1 MDDLL
6 DLNWAGDN
14 NKNKPP
20 SIPQKPSYLAGNP
33 TSSNNNKKQDAF
45 ADLLNLPS
53 SQKPT
58 DRSQLPLAEQQRL
71 MRQEAMGIQLP
82 ASFTSMPSSTKS
94 SPRQQPQDTFGS
106 LLDPFG
112 GKSSNTTS
120 NANTPLNALRSQSS
134 TPNQQQSQAQWNFD
148 LLDKSKTTAS
158 SPSLLDDPFDAAS
171 LPARSSAPPQQSMVD
186 DNDDDEDNPLGILS
200 KPVQKPRTPSPEP
213 EQRSSTSSP
222 HVSSASPQ
230 RQSPPPNDMMVAQ
243 LMDMGFSD
251 EQAKVALEVTGGNDL
266 QDAIDLLVQNAEA
279 VTIQQRASS
288 PMETSR
294 SDTTRARQSVFHDD
308 NAPRRRP
315 PPQDQPR
322 QPSSSD
328 GSGATTPNFQQHK
341 EKLVAQATELG
352 GFLYKN
358 ASMFV
363 KTGRERINKAVEDWQ
378 EQQRAEQRYRA
389 EGRPKW
395 MRDDINDDEM
405 GAAATANRSR
415 EQYTEKFVDDDSSDE
430 DPALEREREIAWK
443 KEQEAKRREYV
454 QQMRRQQQQERE
466 RIERQQDENTY
477 VSPSRRR
484 AMPSSRSSSRAQT
497 PVKTTTST
505 TPMTPPSKKQRS
517 RPVIKASDDVMMRV
531 NNARKMGNDKFKLGQ
546 FGEAE
551 DAYTQAITMLP
562 DGHDHLVILCNNRAA
577 TRLKIGE
584 YKKCIEDC
592 VLVVEM
598 AESGGDDNI
607 ESEGVTIRWREQIS
621 KALHRKGEALEHMEK
636 YKDAIKAYEHIV
648 KLDGANNAKVN
659 QALARCRRALN
670 PPPASSN
677 SPAKPK
683 SASSNKKSSN
693 DTAFPGVDYSVFEV
707 NSSSTTT
714 TPPASSSLSP
724 ADIDKSKA
732 VAAMRA
738 QAAKQEAEDA
748 ERMQKTDDVNARILQ
763 WKSGKEN
770 NLRALLATLD
780 TLLWPGAQWRGA
792 NMSELINPKKCK
804 IIYMK
809 AIAKVHPDKLPSD
822 VTVEQRMLASAI
834 FSTLNEAWDSFKSQ
848 V

>member
-33 TSSNNNKKQDAF
+33 TSSNKKQDAF
-45 ADLLNLPS
+45 ADLLNMPS

-58 DRSQLPLAEQQRL
+58 DRSKLPLAEQQRL
-71 MRQEAMGIQLP
+71 MRQEAMGMQSP
-82 ASFTSMPSSTKS
+82 ASFTSVSSSTKS
-94 SPRQQPQDTFGS
+94 SPRQQHQQPQDTFGS

-112 GKSSNTTS
+112 GKSSNTSS

-134 TPNQQQSQAQWNFD
+134 TPNQQTHAQWNFD
-148 LLDKSKTTAS
+148 LLDQSKTTAS
-158 SPSLLDDPFDAAS
+158 SPSLLDDPFDATS
-171 LPARSSAPPQQSMVD
+171 LPARSSAPPQPIVK
-186 DNDDDEDNPLGILS
+186 DDDDDNPLGILS

-213 EQRSSTSSP
+213 EQRSSSPSP
-222 HVSSASPQ
+222 HGYTASPQ
-230 RQSPPPNDMMVAQ
+230 RQSPPNDMMVAQ
-243 LMDMGFSD
+243 LMDMGFTD
-251 EQAKVALEVTGGNDL
+251 EQAKVALEITGGNDL

-279 VTIQQRASS
+279 VTTQQRTTPPIS
-288 PMETSR
+288 TSR
-294 SDTTRARQSVFHDD
+294 SDTTRARQSVFTDD
-308 NAPRRRP
+308 NVTQRRA
-315 PPQDQPR
+315 QDQNR
-322 QPSSSD
+322 EPSSSD

-363 KTGRERINKAVEDWQ
+363 KTGRERINKAVGDWQ

-395 MRDDINDDEM
+395 MRDDINDEEI
-405 GAAATANRSR
+405 GTNKSR

-443 KEQEAKRREYV
+443 KEQEAKRREYI
-454 QQMRRQQQQERE
+454 QQMRRQQQQERQ

-484 AMPSSRSSSRAQT
+484 AMPSRSSSRAQT
-497 PVKTTTST
+497 PVSA
-505 TPMTPPSKKQRS
+505 PLSPSKKQRT
-517 RPVIKASDDVMMRV
+517 RPVVTASNDVMNRV

-577 TRLKIGE
+577 TRLKNGE

-592 VLVVEM
+592 ALVVEM

-636 YKDAIKAYEHIV
+636 YHDAIKAYEHIV
-648 KLDGANNAKVN
+648 KLDGANNIKIN
-659 QALARCRRALN
+659 QALARCRRAIN
-670 PPPASSN
+670 PPSSTS
-677 SPAKPK
+677 SPAKQKTSSK
-683 SASSNKKSSN
+683 S

-707 NSSSTTT
+707 NSASGTT
-714 TPPASSSLSP
+714 TPSSSLSP

>member
-1 MDDLL
+1 
-6 DLNWAGDN
+6 
-14 NKNKPP
+14 
-20 SIPQKPSYLAGNP
+20 
-33 TSSNNNKKQDAF
+33 
-45 ADLLNLPS
+45 
-53 SQKPT
+53 
-58 DRSQLPLAEQQRL
+58 
-71 MRQEAMGIQLP
+71 
-82 ASFTSMPSSTKS
+82 
-94 SPRQQPQDTFGS
+94 
-106 LLDPFG
+106 
-112 GKSSNTTS
+112 
-120 NANTPLNALRSQSS
+120 
-134 TPNQQQSQAQWNFD
+134 
-148 LLDKSKTTAS
+148 
-158 SPSLLDDPFDAAS
+158 
-171 LPARSSAPPQQSMVD
+171 
-186 DNDDDEDNPLGILS
+186 
-200 KPVQKPRTPSPEP
+200 
-213 EQRSSTSSP
+213 
-222 HVSSASPQ
+222 
-230 RQSPPPNDMMVAQ
+230 MMVAQ
-243 LMDMGFSD
+243 LMDMGFTD
-251 EQAKVALEVTGGNDL
+251 EQAKVALEATGGNDL

-279 VTIQQRASS
+279 VTIQQRATS

-294 SDTTRARQSVFHDD
+294 SDTSRARQSVFRDD
-308 NAPRRRP
+308 DSTPKRRP
-315 PPQDQPR
+315 QQ
-322 QPSSSD
+322 QQQSSSD
-328 GSGATTPNFQQHK
+328 GSSATTPNFQQHK

-395 MRDDINDDEM
+395 MRDDINDEEEM
-405 GAAATANRSR
+405 AANRAR

-430 DPALEREREIAWK
+430 DPALERERELAWK
-443 KEQEAKRREYV
+443 KEQEAKRRAYV
-454 QQMRRQQQQERE
+454 QQMRRQQQQERQ
-466 RIERQQDENTY
+466 RIERQQDEDVY

-484 AMPSSRSSSRAQT
+484 ATPSRNSSRSQT
-497 PVKTTTST
+497 PVST
-505 TPMTPPSKKQRS
+505 TPMSPPKKQRT
-517 RPVIKASDDVMMRV
+517 RPVVKASDDVMMRV

-592 VLVVEM
+592 TLVVEM

-648 KLDGANNAKVN
+648 KLDGANNPKIN
-659 QALARCRRALN
+659 QALARCRRAIN
-670 PPPASSN
+670 PPPATSS
-677 SPAKPK
+677 SPAKPT
-683 SASSNKKSSN
+683 SSSSNKKS

-707 NSSSTTT
+707 NNSSST
-714 TPPASSSLSP
+714 PSSSTLSP

-809 AIAKVHPDKLPSD
+809 AIAKVHPDK
-822 VTVEQRMLASAI
+822 VCR
-834 FSTLNEAWDSFKSQ
+834 
-848 V
+848 

>member
-1 MDDLL
+1 
-6 DLNWAGDN
+6 
-14 NKNKPP
+14 
-20 SIPQKPSYLAGNP
+20 
-33 TSSNNNKKQDAF
+33 
-45 ADLLNLPS
+45 
-53 SQKPT
+53 
-58 DRSQLPLAEQQRL
+58 
-71 MRQEAMGIQLP
+71 
-82 ASFTSMPSSTKS
+82 
-94 SPRQQPQDTFGS
+94 
-106 LLDPFG
+106 
-112 GKSSNTTS
+112 
-120 NANTPLNALRSQSS
+120 
-134 TPNQQQSQAQWNFD
+134 
-148 LLDKSKTTAS
+148 
-158 SPSLLDDPFDAAS
+158 
-171 LPARSSAPPQQSMVD
+171 
-186 DNDDDEDNPLGILS
+186 
-200 KPVQKPRTPSPEP
+200 
-213 EQRSSTSSP
+213 
-222 HVSSASPQ
+222 
-230 RQSPPPNDMMVAQ
+230 MMVAQ

-809 AIAKVHPDKLPSD
+809 AIAKVHPDKVCVCRKGGVYTMKLILCYSFLQMSQWNNACLQAP
-822 VTVEQRMLASAI
+822 
-834 FSTLNEAWDSFKSQ
+834 FSVL
-848 V
+848 